1 LKLLLTLFI
10 LFSSIS
16 IPANAQLIPTTGL
29 PLYGTYRKYL
39 IKQGWKPKPS
49 PVKNYAG
56 QGWDEFICGNAICNG
71 IFTSPKGTRSFIIII
86 WMKHGLD
93 LNDTE
98 YYVAPQ
104 FDVIEEQ
111 N

>member
-1 LKLLLTLFI
+1 M
-10 LFSSIS
+10 
-16 IPANAQLIPTTGL
+16 PTNGL

-49 PVKNYAG
+49 SVKNYAG
-56 QGWDEFICGNAICNG
+56 QGWDEFICGNALCSG
-71 IFTSPKGTRSFIIII
+71 TFTSPKGTRTLSISI

-98 YYVAPQ
+98 YYVAPD
-104 FDVIEEQ
+104 FEFIDNQ

>member
-1 LKLLLTLFI
+1 LKLLLTIFI
-10 LFSSIS
+10 LFSSITF
-16 IPANAQLIPTTGL
+16 PKNAQAMPTNGL

-39 IKQGWKPKPS
+39 IKQGWRPKPS
-49 PVKNYAG
+49 SVANYAG
-56 QGWDEFICGNAICNG
+56 KGWSEFICGNALCTG
-71 IFTSPKGTRSFIIII
+71 TFTSPKGSRTLYVTI

-93 LNDTE
+93 LNDTK

-104 FDVIEEQ
+104 FEIID